1 MQNESLL
8 LFSNLKEGTF
18 YLLYR
23 TNEQLNSYFL
33 CACIYTFIIY
43 YIYIIYNKNFLLSFL
58 TQTVQLFVRSD

>member
-8 LFSNLKEGTF
+8 LFSHLKEGTS

-23 TNEQLNSYFL
+23 TNEQLNSYF
-33 CACIYTFIIY
+33 CALVFILLLYI
-43 YIYIIYNKNFLLSFL
+43 IYIIYNKNFLLSFL